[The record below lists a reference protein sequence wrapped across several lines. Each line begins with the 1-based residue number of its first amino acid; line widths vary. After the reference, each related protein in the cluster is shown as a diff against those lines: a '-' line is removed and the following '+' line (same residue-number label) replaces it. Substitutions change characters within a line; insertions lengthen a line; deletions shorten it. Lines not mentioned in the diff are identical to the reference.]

1 MWNIGKRSIRMKVM
15 ARCLVAAIILST
27 SIFWKG
33 SLHSGPLSSTPLR
46 DTRAQLSHHLYPLLE
61 EHRPQCS
68 PPALH
73 SNAGLHRFS
82 SIISAPQ
89 KNYLVDPEG
98 FVEPMQVA
106 HDGFVQAIRNTRVE
120 RAYIRGTKGIVSS
133 AGGKYLPT
141 FIIFLRLLRRTGARL
156 PVELFVKDW
165 IEYEPYI
172 CEVVLPSLNA
182 KCVVLSEVFTGPN
195 EGKHNLEHF
204 QLKTFSILFSSF
216 QDVIWMDADCFFLYD
231 PTSLLTSKPFTSTG
245 LVTWPDFW
253 SYTVSPTYYNISRQ
267 AIIATTTRQSTEAGM
282 FLISKKTHYMT
293 ILLSAYYNYHASYY
307 YRMISQGA
315 PGEGDKDTFILAA
328 SALGE
333 NFYTVSEKVVVLG
346 HPAPD
351 GGVLGAAMLHA
362 DPIEDYELTRQGR
375 WRVRDE
381 SVAKAPRGYWVHAHS
396 PKFNAGEDLF
406 SRKTRDED
414 GQPGRAYT
422 SKEDTLKRLG
432 FDAERAIWEETKTVT
447 CTLEHAFESWKTK
460 VGLCESVTK
469 HWDAVFESPST
480 QLYTFTD
487 A

>member
-33 SLHSGPLSSTPLR
+33 SLHSGPFLSTPLR

-61 EHRPQCS
+61 QHKPQCS

-73 SNAGLHRFS
+73 GNAGLHRFS
-82 SIISAPQ
+82 PIISAPQ

-106 HDGFVQAIRNTRVE
+106 HDGFVQAIRNTRIE
-120 RAYIRGTKGIVSS
+120 RAYTRGTKGIVSS

-165 IEYEPYI
+165 IEYEP
-172 CEVVLPSLNA
+172 
-182 KCVVLSEVFTGPN
+182 
-195 EGKHNLEHF
+195 
-204 QLKTFSILFSSF
+204 
-216 QDVIWMDADCFFLYD
+216 
-231 PTSLLTSKPFTSTG
+231 
-245 LVTWPDFW
+245 
-253 SYTVSPTYYNISRQ
+253 
-267 AIIATTTRQSTEAGM
+267 
-282 FLISKKTHYMT
+282 
-293 ILLSAYYNYHASYY
+293 
-307 YRMISQGA
+307 MISQGA

-333 NFYTVSEKVVVLG
+333 NFYTVSEKVVDLG